1 MSLSIHEVLLAL
13 QLADSAFP
21 SGAFTFS
28 WGLEGLMAD
37 GLIESKQ
44 DVLEI
49 VEEQLTFRWAGF
61 DRAFLTAAHT
71 TIDESELMEIDRLAE
86 ASIPMAALRAGSR
99 RAGRRLLGIF
109 AEMGFAR
116 AQSYRQQI
124 GQVAE
129 LGHLPVV
136 QGLVFR
142 EAGLGLDTAT
152 LTSGWTTLSG
162 LVSAAIRLG
171 LVGHRDAQKILTQQR
186 ANVERIVSTPLP
198 ARAGPWSFTPLLDI
212 AIGRSADRTG
222 KMFAT

>member
-28 WGLEGLMAD
+28 WGLEGLAAD

-61 DRAFLTAAHT
+61 DRAFLTAAHA
-71 TIDESELMEIDRLAE
+71 TIDEPELMEIDRQAE
-86 ASIPMAALRAGSR
+86 ASMPMAPLRAGSR
-99 RAGRRLLGIF
+99 RAGRRLLGVF

-116 AQSYRQQI
+116 ARSYRHQI
-124 GQVAE
+124 RQVAE

-142 EAGLGLDTAT
+142 EAGLELETAT
-152 LTSGWTTLSG
+152 LIGGWTTLSG
-162 LVSAAIRLG
+162 LVSAAVRLG
-171 LVGHRDAQKILTQQR
+171 LVGHRDAQRILTEQR
-186 ANVERIVSTPLP
+186 ANLACIVSTPVP
-198 ARAGPWSFTPLLDI
+198 ARPTPWSFTPLLDI
-212 AIGRSADRTG
+212 AIARSADRAG
-222 KMFAT
+222 NMFAT